1 VNRAAEI
8 VLATRNRGKIAEL
21 AYLLRAYDS
30 MITVRGLDEF
40 PEIGEIEETGST
52 FVENA
57 RIKADAVCSATGLVA
72 IADDSGLEV
81 DALGGAPGVY
91 SARYAGIDAND
102 ERNNAKLLD
111 ALLGVGHE
119 RRTARFK
126 CVMVAKAPTGA
137 ELVAEGVWEGRV
149 LPSPRGNLGFGY
161 DPLFLDEQLG
171 LSAAE
176 MPPEVKNRRSH
187 RGKAMALLL
196 EHWPGFWIQAGS

>member
-21 AYLLRAYDS
+21 EHLLRAYDPAIS
-30 MITVRGLDEF
+30 VRGLDEF
-40 PEIGEIEETGST
+40 PGIGEIEETGST

-57 RIKADAVCSATGLVA
+57 RIKAVAVCKATGLIA

-91 SARYAGIDAND
+91 SARYAGLDATD
-102 ERNNAKLLD
+102 ESNNAKLVN
-111 ALLGVGHE
+111 ALLEVERE
-119 RRTARFK
+119 RRTARFR
-126 CVMVAKAPTGA
+126 CAMVAKAPTGA
-137 ELVAEGVWEGRV
+137 ELVAEGAWEGRI
-149 LPSPRGNLGFGY
+149 LPSPRGTMGFGY

-176 MPPEVKNRRSH
+176 MAPEVKNGRSH
-187 RGKAMALLL
+187 RGKAMARLL
-196 EHWPGFWIQAGS
+196 EHWPGFWIQAVS